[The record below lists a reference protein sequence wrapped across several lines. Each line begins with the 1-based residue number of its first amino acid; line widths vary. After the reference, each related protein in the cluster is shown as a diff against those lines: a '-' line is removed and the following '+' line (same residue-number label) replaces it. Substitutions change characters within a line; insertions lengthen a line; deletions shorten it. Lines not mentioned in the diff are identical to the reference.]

1 MPLRK
6 PGICTE
12 SAIFLVAA
20 STAGL
25 SSSKGTSTVSFTL
38 VGLSFSDSVFTGQVS
53 LWMDIGWT
61 FLAAPRG
68 SHGGYPAR
76 SRGDRI

>member
-1 MPLRK
+1 M
-6 PGICTE
+6 
-12 SAIFLVAA
+12 VAA

-61 FLAAPRG
+61 ILAVPR
-68 SHGGYPAR
+68 S
-76 SRGDRI
+76 SRGGDPVAESG